1 MLSLILKQTNWSI
14 IGAVFG
20 FVIGFFIKIYIIDI
34 VGLADW
40 GKYVIAQTF
49 SSFSE
54 TVLSIGIPFVI
65 IKFVPGF
72 IENNISKASRLS
84 SIFLKYALLVGG
96 FFITIIY
103 FYSDLVNQYV
113 YNDISGLDWILFVM
127 CIHVPISMLF
137 GVVISLYRSV
147 LRIKEIVIYGTFISV
162 TLRAI
167 LTLIIFQFSDNIV
180 HFIYVEIFT
189 QILVLFIL
197 LYLFNKREFSL
208 FVKSEFKEVIN
219 DDILVDYG
227 KKMFF
232 NSIIAF
238 ISGWALSFIISITL
252 PSEDVGA
259 YNILLSLAGLMT
271 FLLINL
277 NKVFAPAISKLYQE
291 SNFLELNRLYKKTTF
306 FINILTIPLAVIIV
320 IFADEILELY
330 TTDMLNY
337 RQYLF
342 FMLIGGVFSL
352 AAGSSGTMMIMA
364 GLEKENL
371 LIQIVRATMIIILSL
386 FLIPKFGMLIV
397 VILYVSFMFLVN
409 ASQLL
414 YIYRFIKISPFSR
427 ELIIL
432 LFITFFGMYFAVNQE
447 YNFSTL
453 HFIFIPIVVYFLY
466 FGLMFNSVI
475 RLIRELR

>member
-1 MLSLILKQTNWSI
+1 MLRLILKQTNWSI

-54 TVLSIGIPFVI
+54 TVLSIGIPFAI
-65 IKFVPGF
+65 IKFIPGF
-72 IENNISKASRLS
+72 VENNMSKASRLS
-84 SIFLKYALLVGG
+84 SIFLKYALLVGS

-147 LRIKEIVIYGTFISV
+147 LRIKEIVIYGTLISV

-208 FVKSEFKEVIN
+208 FVKSDFKEVIN

-259 YNILLSLAGLMT
+259 YNILLSLTGLMT

-330 TTDMLNY
+330 TNDMLNY
-337 RQYLF
+337 REYLF

-352 AAGSSGTMMIMA
+352 AAGSSGTFMVMA
-364 GLEKENL
+364 GLEKKNL
-371 LIQIVRATMIIILSL
+371 FIQIIRASMIIILSL
-386 FLIPKFGMLIV
+386 FLIPLYGMRSV

-409 ASQLL
+409 AIQLL
-414 YIYRFIKISPFSR
+414 YIHRFIKISPFSR
-427 ELIIL
+427 ELIL
-432 LFITFFGMYFAVNQE
+432 LLLITVFGMYFAVNQE
-447 YNFSTL
+447 YNFGIL
-453 HFIFIPIVVYFLY
+453 HFVFIPIIVYLLY
-466 FGLMFNSVI
+466 FGLMFNSVR

>member
-84 SIFLKYALLVGG
+84 SIFLKYALLVGC
-96 FFITIIY
+96 FFIVIIY

-208 FVKSEFKEVIN
+208 FVKSDFKEVIN

-306 FINILTIPLAVIIV
+306 FINILTIPLVVIIV

-453 HFIFIPIVVYFLY
+453 HFIFIPIIVYFLY

>member
-208 FVKSEFKEVIN
+208 FVKSDFKEVIN

-306 FINILTIPLAVIIV
+306 FINILTIPLAVIVV
-320 IFADEILELY
+320 IFTDEILELY
-330 TTDMLNY
+330 TNDMLNY
-337 RQYLF
+337 REYLF

-386 FLIPKFGMLIV
+386 FFSS
-397 VILYVSFMFLVN
+397 YV
-409 ASQLL
+409 
-414 YIYRFIKISPFSR
+414 
-427 ELIIL
+427 ELAI
-432 LFITFFGMYFAVNQE
+432 
-447 YNFSTL
+447 
-453 HFIFIPIVVYFLY
+453 
-466 FGLMFNSVI
+466 
-475 RLIRELR
+475 

>member
-84 SIFLKYALLVGG
+84 SIFLKYALLVGC
-96 FFITIIY
+96 FFIVIIY
-103 FYSDLVNQYV
+103 FYSDLINQYV

-208 FVKSEFKEVIN
+208 FVKSDFKEVIN

-306 FINILTIPLAVIIV
+306 FINILTIPLVVIIV

-453 HFIFIPIVVYFLY
+453 HFIFIPIIVYFLY

>member
-208 FVKSEFKEVIN
+208 FVKSDFKEVIN

-453 HFIFIPIVVYFLY
+453 HFIFIPIIVYFLY